1 MIISEFTNSSF
12 TLVMSKAGAVVTE
25 IGGTLSHAAIVC
37 RESKVPCYKLY
48 KCHEN
53 YPRRRSCDCRWN
65 DGIVTVLNRR
75 QEDLNCNNLQRE
87 CLVCFPGSF
96 SE

>member
-1 MIISEFTNSSF
+1 MTVKRGSVIISEFTNSSF

-37 RESKVPCYKLY
+37 RESKVPCVTNCTNAMKIIQDGDLVTV
-48 KCHEN
+48 
-53 YPRRRSCDCRWN
+53 DGN

-75 QEDLNCNNLQRE
+75 QG
-87 CLVCFPGSF
+87 GSKL
-96 SE
+96 